1 MWYHAGALVRTLT
14 VVVLVKVVTM
24 IIIMRMFRFDP
35 VSSLTSAV
43 ALAQITEYSLMFTG
57 TPRPCATRCAWSG
70 LRHGCVERR
79 YRGLA

>member
-1 MWYHAGALVRTLT
+1 MWYHAGALIRTL
-14 VVVLVKVVTM
+14 VVVILVKVVTM

-57 TPRPCATRCAWSG
+57 G
-70 LRHGCVERR
+70 LVVHPTVGAPVERWR
-79 YRGLA
+79 V